1 MPASLLKLKRAELL
15 LALAF
20 CTGLGSPA
28 LAQEGFTAEEQQALA
43 AAVDLSTAFAAVAR
57 VAGPAV
63 VNISTTTVV
72 PGYVS
77 PLAPMLRRFFGRDSE
92 EMLRV
97 PGREVQSLGSGV
109 LISAEGHV
117 LTNNHVVAG
126 ASKIQVMLADDRE
139 FEGKL
144 LGADPATELAVVKIE
159 GENLPYLRW
168 ADSAGLQV
176 GEWVVAI
183 GSPLGLRQTV
193 TAGIVSA
200 KGRTD
205 IGITGY
211 EDFIQTDAAINP
223 GNSGGPLV
231 NLRGELVGINTAI
244 ASQSGGSEG
253 IGFAVPSNLAQPI
266 ARELIEEGH
275 VTRGWIGIIPR
286 EVTENLAKRFG
297 LAVESGILIRS
308 MYRDQPAHRA
318 GLQPGDVIVSWEG
331 EGITSA
337 GQLARKVADAA
348 IGSEV
353 QIGHYRGEQR
363 LAARVK
369 IVAKPTDRQGR
380 PIKGI

>member
-1 MPASLLKLKRAELL
+1 MPASLPKLKRAELL

-43 AAVDLSTAFAAVAR
+43 AAADLSTAFAAVAR
-57 VAGPAV
+57 MAGPAV

-77 PLAPMLRRFFGRDSE
+77 PLAPMLHRFFGRDSE

-97 PGREVQSLGSGV
+97 PGREVHSLGSGV

-126 ASKIQVMLADDRE
+126 ASKIQVTLADDRE

-144 LGADPATELAVVKIE
+144 LGADSATELAVVKIE

-266 ARELIEEGH
+266 ARELIEQGH

-297 LAVESGILIRS
+297 LAVERGILIRS

-318 GLQPGDVIVSWEG
+318 GLEPGDVIVSWEG

-337 GQLARKVADAA
+337 SQLARKVADAA

-369 IVAKPTDRQGR
+369 IVARPTDRQGR